1 MPTNPDSGAA
11 VPAHRPE
18 RAADGAWRGEAEALA
33 AEVER
38 VARRLRGLT
47 AARLVRALPPY
58 GTVADAGRRLAGAL
72 AEAGQAVEEGA
83 EREPVWRELPDLA
96 VEAVGEQ
103 VAVTGHDLA
112 AALGATA
119 PDVCVWTRAG
129 QVPVRDLVARTY
141 ALAHE
146 IKLAVD

>member
-1 MPTNPDSGAA
+1 MPVPDESAEG
-11 VPAHRPE
+11 VW
-18 RAADGAWRGEAEALA
+18 RAEGEALA

-58 GTVADAGRRLAGAL
+58 GTVADAGRRLAEAL

-83 EREPVWRELPDLA
+83 EREPAWRALPDLA
-96 VEAVGEQ
+96 VEAVGDQ

-112 AALGATA
+112 AALAVTA
-119 PDVCVWTRAG
+119 PDVRVRTRTG
-129 QVPVRDLVARTY
+129 PVTVRDLVARTY

-146 IKLAVD
+146 IKLAID

>member
-1 MPTNPDSGAA
+1 MRSAE
-11 VPAHRPE
+11 V
-18 RAADGAWRGEAEALA
+18 AWRTEAESLA

-47 AARLVRALPPY
+47 TARLVRPLPPY
-58 GTVADAGRRLAGAL
+58 GTVADAGRLLARAL
-72 AEAGQAVEEGA
+72 AEAGQAVEEAGA
-83 EREPVWRELPDLA
+83 EREPAWRTLPDLA

-112 AALGATA
+112 AALATA
-119 PDVCVWTRAG
+119 PDAHVRTRAG
-129 QVPVRDLVARTY
+129 RVPVRDLVAQTY

-146 IKLAVD
+146 IKLAID